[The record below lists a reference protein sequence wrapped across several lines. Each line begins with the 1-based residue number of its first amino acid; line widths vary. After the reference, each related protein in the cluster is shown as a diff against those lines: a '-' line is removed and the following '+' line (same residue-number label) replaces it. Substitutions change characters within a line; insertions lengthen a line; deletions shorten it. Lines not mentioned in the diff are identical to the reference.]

1 MLRKDL
7 RLKFID
13 IFQHHDMPSFY
24 FSPGRINLIGEHTDY
39 NGGHVFPAAISF
51 GTYALASKRQ
61 DNRLR
66 FYSVNFPDCGMIEC
80 TIDTLQFNEEHDWA
94 NYPKGVLQAILQNG
108 AHLTHGLDILF
119 YGNIPNGAGLSSS
132 ASIELV
138 TGVLIDDLFNLSI
151 ERLDLIELGQQVE
164 NKYIGVN
171 SGIMDQFA
179 VGNGRKNQAM
189 LLNCQTLQ
197 VEYAPLVLKNHSIL
211 IINTNKRRTL
221 STSNYN
227 ERNAECQAALKDL
240 QTSLSIQYL
249 CDITT
254 DQFES
259 HAHLIQNPVHRKRA
273 KHVIYENARTK
284 QAYQALQQND
294 LQKFGK
300 FMNASHRSL
309 QNNYEVTGEEL
320 DTIVHTAW
328 EHPGVIGARMTGA
341 GFGGCAIAL
350 VENAQI
356 EPLKKQI
363 QEVYV
368 EKIGYEASFYLPN
381 IADGAKKLTEE
392 AII

>member
-1 MLRKDL
+1 MLLKDL

-13 IFQHHDMPSFY
+13 VFQHHHMPSFY

-61 DNRLR
+61 DNQIR
-66 FYSVNFPDCGMIEC
+66 FYSENFPDSGIIEC
-80 TIDTLQFNEEHDWA
+80 TIDALDFNAVDTWA
-94 NYPKGVLQAILQNG
+94 NYPKGIIQGIIQNG
-108 AHLTHGLDILF
+108 ANLSHGLDILF

-138 TGVLIDDLFNLSI
+138 TSVLTNDLFNLSF
-151 ERLDLIELGQQVE
+151 ERLDLIKLGQQVE
-164 NKYIGVN
+164 NNYIGVS

-179 VGNGRKNQAM
+179 VGNGRKDHAM
-189 LLNCQTLQ
+189 LLDCQTLQ
-197 VEYAPLVLKNHSIL
+197 FEYAPLNLRDYSIV
-211 IINTNKRRTL
+211 IMNTNKRRTL

-227 ERNAECQAALKDL
+227 ERNAECQAALKNL
-240 QTSLSIQYL
+240 QTSLNIQYL
-249 CDITT
+249 CDVTT
-254 DQFES
+254 DQFEA
-259 HAHLIQNPVHRKRA
+259 HVHLIQNSIHRKRA

-294 LQKFGK
+294 LKKFGQ
-300 FMNASHRSL
+300 FMNESHLSL
-309 QNNYEVTGEEL
+309 QHDFEVTGKEL

-341 GFGGCAIAL
+341 GFGGCAIAI
-350 VENAQI
+350 VENEQV
-356 EPLKKQI
+356 EPLKMKI
-363 QEVYV
+363 LEVYV
-368 EKIGYEASFYLPN
+368 EKIGYEPSFYLPT

-392 AII
+392 VIL